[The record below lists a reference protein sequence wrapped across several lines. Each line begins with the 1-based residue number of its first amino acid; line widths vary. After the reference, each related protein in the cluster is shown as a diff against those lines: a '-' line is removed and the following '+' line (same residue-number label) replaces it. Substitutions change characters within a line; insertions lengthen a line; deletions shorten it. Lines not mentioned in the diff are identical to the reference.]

1 MLYYALLMLY
11 CRSGD
16 ELIDVYK
23 SFIAEFPVVTI
34 EDPFDQDDWA
44 HYTKLTAAVG
54 STQVPSEVC
63 MCVRE
68 RERRL
73 GTVY

>member
-1 MLYYALLMLY
+1 MSTSASSLFTDALLLLMLD

-54 STQVPSEVC
+54 TTQVP
-63 MCVRE
+63 RP
-68 RERRL
+68 
-73 GTVY
+73 

>member
-1 MLYYALLMLY
+1 MLD

-54 STQVPSEVC
+54 TTQVP
-63 MCVRE
+63 RP
-68 RERRL
+68 
-73 GTVY
+73 

>member
-1 MLYYALLMLY
+1 MFYCALLMLY

-54 STQVPSEVC
+54 TTQVP
-63 MCVRE
+63 
-68 RERRL
+68 L
-73 GTVY
+73 